1 LFKFLEKNKKLLVYT
16 PLVVYWIVLFG
27 ATTLPAASMPS
38 FGVVDKVNHLSAYF
52 ILAILLFLTLLFQQ
66 KIPLA
71 KNKVAAYA
79 LIICSLYGMLDEVH
93 QIFIPGRSAEFLDLF
108 ADILGAGLGVLFMII
123 LVKRSGYK
131 LK

>member
-16 PLVVYWIVLFG
+16 PLVVYWIILFG

-38 FGVVDKVNHLSAYF
+38 FGVVDKVNHLLAYF

-66 KIPLA
+66 KVPLSL
-71 KNKVAAYA
+71 NKAAAYA

-93 QIFIPGRSAEFLDLF
+93 QIFIPGRSAEFLDFL
-108 ADILGAGLGVLFMII
+108 ADACGALLGVLVMNY
-123 LVKRSGYK
+123 LVKKSGAF
-131 LK
+131 L

>member
-66 KIPLA
+66 KISLA
-71 KNKVAAYA
+71 KKRVAAYA

-93 QIFIPGRSAEFLDLF
+93 QIFIPGRSAELLDF
-108 ADILGAGLGVLFMII
+108 VADACGALLGVLLMNY
-123 LVKRSGYK
+123 LVKKSGAF
-131 LK
+131 L

>member
-16 PLVVYWIVLFG
+16 PLVVYWIILFG

-71 KNKVAAYA
+71 KKRVAAYA

-93 QIFIPGRSAEFLDLF
+93 QIFIPGRSAEFLDFL
-108 ADILGAGLGVLFMII
+108 ADACGALLGVLLMNY
-123 LVKRSGYK
+123 LVKKSGTI
-131 LK
+131 L

>member
-1 LFKFLEKNKKLLVYT
+1 LFKFLEKNKKLLVYA
-16 PLVVYWIVLFG
+16 PLVVYWLILFV

-71 KNKVAAYA
+71 KNRVAAYA

-93 QIFIPGRSAEFLDLF
+93 QIFIPGRSAEFLDFL
-108 ADILGAGLGVLFMII
+108 ADACGALLGVLLMNY
-123 LVKRSGYK
+123 LVKRSRAF
-131 LK
+131 L

>member
-16 PLVVYWIVLFG
+16 PLVVYWIILFG

-66 KIPLA
+66 KIPFA
-71 KNKVAAYA
+71 KNRVAAYA

-93 QIFIPGRSAEFLDLF
+93 QIFIPGRSAEFLDFL
-108 ADILGAGLGVLFMII
+108 ADACGALLGVLLMNY
-123 LVKRSGYK
+123 LVKKSGAF
-131 LK
+131 L

>member
-16 PLVVYWIVLFG
+16 PLVVYWIILFG

-66 KIPLA
+66 KIPFA
-71 KNKVAAYA
+71 KNRVAAYA
-79 LIICSLYGMLDEVH
+79 FIICSLYGMLDEVH
-93 QIFIPGRSAEFLDLF
+93 QIFIPGRSAEFLDFL
-108 ADILGAGLGVLFMII
+108 ADACGALLGVLLMNY
-123 LVKRSGYK
+123 LVKKSGAF
-131 LK
+131 L

>member
-1 LFKFLEKNKKLLVYT
+1 MFKFLEKNKKLLVYT
-16 PLVVYWIVLFG
+16 PLVVYWLILFV

-66 KIPLA
+66 KIPLT
-71 KNKVAAYA
+71 KNRVAAYA

-93 QIFIPGRSAEFLDLF
+93 QIFIPGRSAEFLDFL
-108 ADILGAGLGVLFMII
+108 ADACGALLGVLLMNY
-123 LVKRSGYK
+123 LVKKSGAI
-131 LK
+131 L

>member
-1 LFKFLEKNKKLLVYT
+1 LFKFLEKNKKLLVYA
-16 PLVVYWIVLFG
+16 PLVVYWLILFV

-66 KIPLA
+66 KIPFA
-71 KNKVAAYA
+71 KNRVAAYA

-93 QIFIPGRSAEFLDLF
+93 QIFIPGRSAEFLDFL
-108 ADILGAGLGVLFMII
+108 ADACGALLGVLLMNY
-123 LVKRSGYK
+123 LVKKSGAF
-131 LK
+131 L

>member
-16 PLVVYWIVLFG
+16 PLVVYWIILFG

-66 KIPLA
+66 KIPFA
-71 KNKVAAYA
+71 KNRVAPYA

-93 QIFIPGRSAEFLDLF
+93 QIFIPGRSAEFLDFL
-108 ADILGAGLGVLFMII
+108 ADACGALLGVLLMNY
-123 LVKRSGYK
+123 LVKKSGAF
-131 LK
+131 L

>member
-16 PLVVYWIVLFG
+16 PLVVYWIILFG

-71 KNKVAAYA
+71 KNRVAAYA
-79 LIICSLYGMLDEVH
+79 FIICSLYGMLDEVH
-93 QIFIPGRSAEFLDLF
+93 QIFIPGRSAEFLDFL
-108 ADILGAGLGVLFMII
+108 ADACGALLGVLLMNY
-123 LVKRSGYK
+123 LVKKSGAI
-131 LK
+131 L

>member
-1 LFKFLEKNKKLLVYT
+1 MAA
-16 PLVVYWIVLFG
+16 YWIILFI

-66 KIPLA
+66 KVPLSL
-71 KNKVAAYA
+71 NKVAGYA
-79 LIICSLYGMLDEVH
+79 LIICSLYGMLDEAH
-93 QIFIPGRSAEFLDLF
+93 QIFIPGRSAELLDLF
-108 ADILGAGLGVLFMII
+108 ADIIGAGLGVLFMII

-131 LK
+131 IKSGF

>member
-1 LFKFLEKNKKLLVYT
+1 LFKFLEKNKKLLVYA
-16 PLVVYWIVLFG
+16 PLVVYWLILFV

-66 KIPLA
+66 KIPLT
-71 KNKVAAYA
+71 KNRVAAYA

-93 QIFIPGRSAEFLDLF
+93 QIFIPGRSAEFLDFL
-108 ADILGAGLGVLFMII
+108 ADACGALLGVLLMNY
-123 LVKRSGYK
+123 LVKKSGAI
-131 LK
+131 L